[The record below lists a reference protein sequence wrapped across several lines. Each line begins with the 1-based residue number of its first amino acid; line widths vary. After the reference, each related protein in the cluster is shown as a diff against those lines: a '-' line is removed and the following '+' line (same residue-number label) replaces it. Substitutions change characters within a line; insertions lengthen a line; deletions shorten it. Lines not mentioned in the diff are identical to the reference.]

1 MKGILQI
8 IPVLLWCLAVLAGIK
23 PLKFGR
29 RTTLLIAFAAAIALS
44 KFTVFNLVGGGVTSP
59 DLPPA
64 VIWFFGWLYGA
75 AVAFTVLATA
85 FVLLDGLLALFHC
98 QVPTGLKR
106 IRAVVFLLI
115 AALVSAYGI
124 YEGVRVPQIRH
135 VELELQGLPAE
146 FDGYRIVHISDL
158 HCSTSIRRERIA
170 SIVEKVNALDA
181 DLVAITG
188 DFVDGKVADRRG
200 DMAPLA
206 DLRAKDGVV
215 GCSGNHECYW
225 GWSKWLKEL
234 SDMGIEFPE
243 FSGPRAIG
251 RGTAVMSV
259 GALADPAIAGVCP
272 AKSAF
277 VGVRESAYKILL
289 FHRPIT
295 EVIDSAGA
303 GVGLQLSGHTHG
315 GAMPVLRWLVEKV
328 NEGRSRGIYTF
339 GERGVLYNS
348 SGSGQWAGFPLRL
361 LTPSEIAEIVLRRK
375 TETTKEERDGDKR
388 KD

>member
-1 MKGILQI
+1 MTKILQI
-8 IPVLLWCLAVLAGIK
+8 IPVLLWLLAVLTGVK
-23 PLKFGR
+23 PLKFSR
-29 RTTLLIAFAAAIALS
+29 LTTILIAFAAAIAFS
-44 KFTVFNLVGGGVTSP
+44 KFSFFKVVGGSVTSP

-64 VIWFFGWLYGA
+64 VIWGFGWLYGA
-75 AVAFTVLATA
+75 AVAFTVLSIA
-85 FVLLDGLLALFHC
+85 FSLLDGVFLIRRRPISLHS
-98 QVPTGLKR
+98 KR
-106 IRAVVFLLI
+106 IRVLLFVI
-115 AALVSAYGI
+115 VSVAISLYGI
-124 YEGVRVPQIRH
+124 YEGVRVPSVKR
-135 VELELQGLPAE
+135 VELSLESLPAE

-188 DFVDGKVADRRG
+188 DFVDGRVADRRG

-215 GCSGNHECYW
+215 GCSGNHEFYW
-225 GWSKWLKEL
+225 EWDKWLKEL
-234 SDMGIEFPE
+234 SGMGIEFPE
-243 FSGPRAIG
+243 ISGPRTIG

-259 GALADPAIAGVCP
+259 GALADPAIAGVRH
-272 AKSAF
+272 ASSAF
-277 VGVRESAYKILL
+277 VGAPYGAFKVLL

-295 EVIDSAGA
+295 EVIDAEGA
-303 GVGLQLSGHTHG
+303 GVDLQLSGHTHG

-375 TETTKEERDGDKR
+375 TETTKEE
-388 KD
+388 